1 MEVVWLLLVLGGV
14 AAWMM
19 SGYNHLQALSQRIG
33 ESRSNIENSL
43 ATRSDLI
50 TQLFEIAKEN
60 GVHEAQIHTAVAQLE
75 SHPGGLAGAGF
86 EGLMNV
92 MTPINRAYPDLKAS
106 EGYKTLMEQLRQ
118 VEEMIL
124 SRRDRYNAVVREYNT
139 AINSLPTLLYAR
151 PVGFS
156 EAPYYDNKNPETLA
170 LFQAASG
177 EKMREAIFSVSK
189 AIAEKSSQVGESL
202 IDESRQISVKTAST
216 VVARG
221 RGIAEYGRKKLGRGP
236 ADGEPGVDESVAI
249 QAEAAEDEAHGRSGA
264 TEPRED
270 HKADAAEEN
279 VPAGEHR
286 KADA

>member
-177 EKMREAIFSVSK
+177 EKIREAIFNVSRV
-189 AIAEKSSQVGESL
+189 IADKSTEMGGAL
-202 IDESRQISVKTAST
+202 IDESRQISARTAKT
-216 VVARG
+216 VMARG
-221 RGIAEYGRKKLGRGP
+221 RDIGQYGRKKLGHGKG
-236 ADGEPGVDESVAI
+236 A
-249 QAEAAEDEAHGRSGA
+249 DEAE
-264 TEPRED
+264 T
-270 HKADAAEEN
+270 ADEN
-279 VPAGEHR
+279 HERDTAG
-286 KADA
+286 K